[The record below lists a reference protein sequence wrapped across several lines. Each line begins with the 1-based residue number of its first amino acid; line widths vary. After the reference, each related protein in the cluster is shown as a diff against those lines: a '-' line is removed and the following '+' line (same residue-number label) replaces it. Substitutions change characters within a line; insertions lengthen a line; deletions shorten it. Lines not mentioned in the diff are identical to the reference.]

1 MTLSSLSPIDSK
13 SKTLIRIT
21 AGWHILLAAA
31 TLVLGVG
38 AALNSI
44 LPALEGVLK
53 FVLIVVCLLTA
64 AASTWAVF
72 ELWVFHRR
80 GRTISLVVNYL
91 GFVLFFVMSLHFLQ
105 VFIDIDRLG
114 DTFGRGVIALAGV
127 VIGYLVSAF
136 GDRFEGQPELSLRY
150 SKIGKWIALISFF
163 IFLLLVGIIPALTTL
178 IARMANPLIFSF
190 VLLTAIFGFFIWSI
204 WREPSALALNANN
217 AHKETLDGFLFLSPN
232 LLGFLLFFAGPLL
245 FSLYVSFTDW
255 DAFGNKNWVGLQN
268 YAKIFNLN
276 VQPMDSPDLVVTEV
290 LDTTIYDELTRVKLF
305 GRNYMIG
312 TQDKLFWISLRNTLL
327 FGLLAVPLSVIP
339 ALLLS
344 NVLNS
349 KIPGMKFFR
358 AVYFLPSI
366 AATVGVSL
374 IWQWLYNAA
383 VGNINYFITVAVNFF
398 NTTFGMALVDPQIR
412 WLSDTKTALLAIVIM
427 AAWQTMGYNTVLFL
441 AGLQNIPKELYEAAV
456 VDGAG
461 TFRKFWN
468 ITVPLLAPTTFFVIT
483 TSIIQALQM
492 FEQVFVMTNPPGGPN
507 NSTLTVVLYLYQ
519 NGFQRF
525 KQGYASATAWV
536 LFLVIFG
543 VTLIQFQRQR
553 NSEAYDM

>member
-1 MTLSSLSPIDSK
+1 MVGNAFISIDP
-13 SKTLIRIT
+13 KTKNLIRVT
-21 AGWHILLAAA
+21 SVWHIVLAAA
-31 TLVLGVG
+31 ALILGIAAAAGSVLPE
-38 AALNSI
+38 LQ
-44 LPALEGVLK
+44 GVLR
-53 FVLIVVCLLTA
+53 IVFITICILTA
-64 AASTWAVF
+64 AASGWAVY
-72 ELWVFHRR
+72 ELWGFHRR

-91 GFVLFFVMSLHFLQ
+91 GFILFFVLSLHFLQ
-105 VFIDIDRLG
+105 VFVDIDKLG
-114 DTFGRGVIALAGV
+114 ETFGRGLIALVGV
-127 VIGYLVSAF
+127 VIGYLISAF
-136 GDRFEGQPELSLRY
+136 GDRFEGKPELSQQY
-150 SKIGKWIALISFF
+150 SKVGKWIALISFF
-163 IFLLLVGIIPALTTL
+163 VFLLLVGIIPAIATL
-178 IARMANPLIFSF
+178 ITRMANPFIFSLVLMTAVF
-190 VLLTAIFGFFIWSI
+190 VFFIWTI
-204 WREPSALALNANN
+204 WREPSAAALKANT
-217 AHKETLDGFLFLSPN
+217 AHNEALDGFLFLSPN

-276 VQPMDSPDLVVTEV
+276 VQPMESPDMVVTEV

-305 GRNYMIG
+305 GKNFMIG
-312 TQDKLFWISLRNTLL
+312 AQDKLFWISLRNTLL

-383 VGNINYFITVAVNFF
+383 VGNINYFITVAINFF
-398 NTTFGMALVDPQIR
+398 NSTFGLALVDPQIR
-412 WLSDTKTALLAIVIM
+412 WLSDTKTALIAIVIM

-543 VTLIQFQRQR
+543 VTLFQFQRQR

>member
-1 MTLSSLSPIDSK
+1 MVG
-13 SKTLIRIT
+13 KTLVSIDPRTKNLIRFT
-21 AGWHILLAAA
+21 SVWHIVLAAA
-31 TLVLGVG
+31 ALFLGIG
-38 AALNSI
+38 AAVGSI
-44 LPALEGVLK
+44 LPDLQGVLK
-53 FVLIVVCLLTA
+53 YVLIIICLLTA
-64 AASTWAVF
+64 AASSWAVS
-72 ELWVFHRR
+72 ELWRFRR
-80 GRTISLVVNYL
+80 KGRTISLIVNYL
-91 GFVLFFVMSLHFLQ
+91 GFILFFVLSLHFLQ
-105 VFIDIDRLG
+105 VFIDIDKLG
-114 DTFGRGVIALAGV
+114 ETFGRGIIALVGV

-136 GDRFEGQPELSLRY
+136 GDRFEGKPELSQQF

-163 IFLLLVGIIPALTTL
+163 VFLLLVGVVPALATL
-178 IARMANPLIFSF
+178 ITRMANPMIFTF
-190 VLLTAIFGFFIWSI
+190 VIVTLIFGFFIWSI
-204 WREPSALALNANN
+204 WREPSAVALKANN
-217 AHKETLDGFLFLSPN
+217 SHKETLDGFLFLSPN

-276 VQPMDSPDLVVTEV
+276 VQPMESPDMVVTEV
-290 LDTTIYDELTRVKLF
+290 LDTKIYDELGRVNLF
-305 GRNYMIG
+305 GNNFMIG
-312 TQDKLFWISLRNTLL
+312 AQDKLFWISLRNTLL

-383 VGNINYFITVAVNFF
+383 VGNINYFISVGVNFF
-398 NTTFGMALVDPQIR
+398 NSTFGLALVDPQIR
-412 WLSDTKTALLAIVIM
+412 WLSDTKTALIAIVIM

-543 VTLIQFQRQR
+543 VTLFQFQRQR